1 MKRIETQVDLPAV
14 HRLDHRGP
22 RDPQPLRDPCLRHA
36 LRSKPP
42 DQRPVFQSDHSPIVE
57 CSLFTAET
65 VQFSSA
71 ADTQRRVGVRVSWAW
86 RMRQQARRRPARR
99 WPAIAPGSAPPGAV
113 PDPRV
118 VVGEDL
124 GVPAMA
130 GQPRHEV
137 VAGGEPLDAVGLV
150 HRPLLPARPAEHPDP
165 QVLQQERASRCG
177 QGGHRLRELLDELGP
192 AHARQRH

>member
-57 CSLFTAET
+57 CSPFTAET

-71 ADTQRRVGVRVSWAW
+71 VDIRHPIACHACPKTLRSHGVFEAFGSQNGVG
-86 RMRQQARRRPARR
+86 
-99 WPAIAPGSAPPGAV
+99 
-113 PDPRV
+113 
-118 VVGEDL
+118 
-124 GVPAMA
+124 
-130 GQPRHEV
+130 
-137 VAGGEPLDAVGLV
+137 
-150 HRPLLPARPAEHPDP
+150 
-165 QVLQQERASRCG
+165 
-177 QGGHRLRELLDELGP
+177 
-192 AHARQRH
+192 